1 MNDSSTDW
9 SRIWYVLRKYILNK
23 YIITLLVF
31 GIVMLFVGNQSIL
44 NRMQRNTEIRQLE
57 RQRDAYREGIDA
69 AQGKM
74 DALSSSKDSLERFAR
89 EQYYMH
95 TPDEEVYIVEDK

>member
-31 GIVMLFVGNQSIL
+31 GIVMLFVGNQSII
-44 NRMQRNTEIRQLE
+44 NRVQRNAEIRQLE
-57 RQRDAYREGIDA
+57 RQRDAYNEAKEA
-69 AQGKM
+69 AQSQI
-74 DALSSSKDSLERFAR
+74 DALSDKDSLERFAR